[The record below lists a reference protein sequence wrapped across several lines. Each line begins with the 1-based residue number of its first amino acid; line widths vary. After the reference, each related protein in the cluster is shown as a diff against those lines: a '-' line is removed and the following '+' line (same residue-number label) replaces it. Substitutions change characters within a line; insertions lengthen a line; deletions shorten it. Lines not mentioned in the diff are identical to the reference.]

1 MFRILI
7 DDLEQ
12 SSYAHFVLVET
23 DECQMLRMHLITRYR
38 YESNS
43 IHMQLV
49 ITILAI
55 VFVACVFRE

>member
-23 DECQMLRMHLITRYR
+23 DECQMLRMHLITRY
-38 YESNS
+38 ESNS